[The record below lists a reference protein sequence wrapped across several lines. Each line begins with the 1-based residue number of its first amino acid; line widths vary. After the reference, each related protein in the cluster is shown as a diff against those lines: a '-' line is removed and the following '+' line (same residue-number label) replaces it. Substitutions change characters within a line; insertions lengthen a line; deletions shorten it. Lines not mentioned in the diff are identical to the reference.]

1 MPGSHGPIDSATL
14 EVQGLDAHTLQERSN
29 VPLGAMA
36 SLYGQS
42 FLSLLN
48 DIHGQ
53 CLTAYRV
60 ISVAVTCES

>member
-1 MPGSHGPIDSATL
+1 MPTLSKKDRMSHLVACIFTFRRASRGSRGA
-14 EVQGLDAHTLQERSN
+14 
-29 VPLGAMA
+29 AMA